1 MHPTARCATGGLR
14 AVHESQGRG
23 RWRALMLISVLVGAA
38 LIWWVAS
45 SPPSVNVV
53 GSDGVWRP
61 RISTESVPRPAD
73 VQSNRVLTEREGAGS
88 GAHEFMAMQPD
99 STDPVTYDPCT
110 PIHVEI
116 NPRTGPDNAVRLVRQ
131 ALDQIEQASGLAF
144 IVDGVS
150 DREVEFESPG
160 ALTDPVIISWTDA
173 KTVPDLAGEV
183 VGLGG
188 SQIAVRGSWHWYV
201 TGSIALDGPDL
212 DEADDGQKR
221 AVIMHEI
228 GHVVGLGHVG
238 DPTELMHE
246 RNTGRSELGPG
257 DLTGLAALG
266 AGRCIDW

>member
-1 MHPTARCATGGLR
+1 MS
-14 AVHESQGRG
+14 ESLGRG
-23 RWRALMLISVLVGAA
+23 RWRALLLISVLVGAA
-38 LIWWVAS
+38 LVWWIAS
-45 SPPSVNVV
+45 SPPSANVV
-53 GSDGVWRP
+53 GADGVWRP
-61 RISTESVPRPAD
+61 RISVESVPRPAD
-73 VQSNRVLTEREGAGS
+73 VQSTRVLTERTSLGS
-88 GAHEFMAMQPD
+88 GAHEFMATQPD
-99 STDPVTYDPCT
+99 SKKPVTYDPCT

-116 NPRTGPDNAVRLVRQ
+116 NPRTGPDNAVPLVRQ

-150 DREVEFESPG
+150 DREVDFESPG

-173 KTVPDLAGEV
+173 ETIPDLAGEV

-188 SQIAVRGSWHWYV
+188 SQIAVREGWHWYV

-212 DEADDGQKR
+212 GESADEQKR

-238 DPTELMHE
+238 DPTELMHA
-246 RNTGRSELGPG
+246 RNTGLSALGPG
-257 DLTGLAALG
+257 DLTGLAELG